1 MQHRAA
7 CFCAFCLARLLSF
20 FLSTRATEISPSIT
34 WLISEEI
41 NSCHCLLSRLVL
53 CIYFVLLCF
62 PKSPADNRW
71 QLFWKHS
78 SNEQDA
84 GPKKLW
90 NASSPSQQWFVS
102 NIMRLVSPFQPKKA
116 EVWSRMCFI
125 WYSGVHQYIRKIGP
139 SGETAIIS
147 RSATF
152 NMLFHINQ

>member
-1 MQHRAA
+1 MQHRFLCLLPRPLIFT
-7 CFCAFCLARLLSF
+7 CFCLQEQQKLVHL
-20 FLSTRATEISPSIT
+20 T

-53 CIYFVLLCF
+53 YIYFVLLCF

-78 SNEQDA
+78 GNEQDV

-90 NASSPSQQWFVS
+90 HASSASQQWFVS
-102 NIMRLVSPFQPKKA
+102 NIMRLVNLFQPKKA
-116 EVWSRMCFI
+116 EVWLRMCFI
-125 WYSGVHQYIRKIGP
+125 WYSRVHQYIRKIGP
-139 SGETAIIS
+139 SGETATIS

-152 NMLFHINQ
+152 KHVVSY